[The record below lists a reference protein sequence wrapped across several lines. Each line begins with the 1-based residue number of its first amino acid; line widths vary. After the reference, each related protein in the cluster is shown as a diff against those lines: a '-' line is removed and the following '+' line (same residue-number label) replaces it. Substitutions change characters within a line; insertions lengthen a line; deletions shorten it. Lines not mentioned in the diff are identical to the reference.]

1 MHFALML
8 AAVLNADPDS
18 FQSKN
23 EEAFAKH
30 VMQAAK
36 YVSENHVVKTTPGQL
51 IAWAIDGAY
60 EHRGLTISAA
70 LRKRMESLAKAEDNE
85 VTRLLHEVFIDLQ
98 VDGKDAVEEAFAGA
112 FDGIRRRIEP
122 GATTPADNGTAYTR
136 SRDLPP
142 CHFGNWPAGVGLKFE
157 VDKKS
162 QMLRVVTPIYGSPAH
177 KAGIRAGDII
187 THFRLMVDAN
197 GKALDKP
204 KLVSTR
210 GMTYDQAVDLIVG
223 PAGNGRSTSLSI
235 EGRPSLRDGSNR
247 ARRCAR

>member
-1 MHFALML
+1 MEPTMHFALML

-36 YVSENHVVKTTPGQL
+36 YISENHVVKATPGQL
-51 IAWAIDGAY
+51 MAWAIDGAY
-60 EHRGLTISAA
+60 ESRGLLISATM
-70 LRKRMESLAKAEDNE
+70 RKRMRSLAKGDD
-85 VTRLLHEVFIDLQ
+85 VDIGRLLREVYVDLQ
-98 VDGKDAVEEAFAGA
+98 LDGNDAVDEAFAGA
-112 FDGIRRRIEP
+112 FGGISRRLEP
-122 GATTPADNGTAYTR
+122 GATTLADNGTAYIR
-136 SRDLPP
+136 SRDVPGCRLN
-142 CHFGNWPAGVGLKFE
+142 GNGPAGVGLKFE

-162 QMLRVVTPIYGSPAH
+162 QMLRVVTPVYGSPAH

-223 PAGNGRSTSLSI
+223 PAGTQIDVVI
-235 EGRPSLRDGSNR
+235 E
-247 ARRCAR
+247 RR